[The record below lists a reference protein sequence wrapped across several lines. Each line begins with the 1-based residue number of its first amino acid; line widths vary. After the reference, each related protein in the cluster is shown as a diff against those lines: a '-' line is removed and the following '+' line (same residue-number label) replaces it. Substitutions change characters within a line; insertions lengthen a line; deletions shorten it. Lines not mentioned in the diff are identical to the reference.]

1 MFPKT
6 RSIKDLLLK
15 IPMWVKAGAR
25 VAAVSCGQ
33 HPPWSYSL
41 RTRTN
46 CKCRDINNFILK
58 MAQYVGSDFEIRCA
72 ERISECK
79 CKNALTVDTPQ
90 QEFQRVSQ
98 VAVSEESSFSSTHL
112 ARHIGRGG
120 SRCPVYTQT
129 QGRGDTG
136 TQGHG
141 ALWWEVPPKAH
152 GVGSKAWDGRP
163 AKPPG

>member
-6 RSIKDLLLK
+6 RSIKDLRLK
-15 IPMWVKAGAR
+15 IPMWVKAGAC
-25 VAAVSCGQ
+25 VAAVANI
-33 HPPWSYSL
+33 HP

-58 MAQYVGSDFEIRCA
+58 MAQYVDSDFKIRCA
-72 ERISECK
+72 ERGSERK

-90 QEFQRVSQ
+90 EEFQWVSR

-136 TQGHG
+136 TRGHR
-141 ALWWEVPPKAH
+141 ALWWEVPPKAHH

>member
-1 MFPKT
+1 MQRYQQFHFENG
-6 RSIKDLLLK
+6 SIFRYWFQNQVLK
-15 IPMWVKAGAR
+15 
-25 VAAVSCGQ
+25 S
-33 HPPWSYSL
+33 
-41 RTRTN
+41 
-46 CKCRDINNFILK
+46 
-58 MAQYVGSDFEIRCA
+58 
-72 ERISECK
+72 SECK

-152 GVGSKAWDGRP
+152 HGVGSKAWDGRP
-163 AKPPG
+163 AKPPGWQLPGRLQVEITGKPFFLSPARCP